1 MKPAAEKP
9 IDHRMARLA
18 RQARWDMHPPTER
31 DSDGWL
37 LTYLDIVT
45 LLLVLMVVMLSFST
59 PGKVQPV
66 KIPIPAIMTDKV
78 AAEMAAARAQ
88 AQAPART
95 SPPRIVAAPPPAPV
109 VPEPA
114 PAPAPEVVPT
124 VVAPAPADTPVEVS
138 EPVAVAAAPIE
149 PEYVFVGPPWPPE
162 QPIRLVGSIGR
173 GTSPLT
179 PIAFDDHTVGLQL
192 PRSLATEHE
201 PAQQH
206 VSTAVPAE
214 FIVVAPDT
222 PPTEPLPTPVPRPR
236 PTAEDLGLAAL
247 GDEINVIVNEE
258 SVSFRISNEILFP
271 SGQATLSDPG
281 LAVLD
286 RLAELLAKNPY
297 QITVEGHTDPIP
309 IQNDR
314 FPSNWELSTWRAT
327 SVLRHL
333 ERSGIAA
340 SRLRATGYAD
350 TRPLGTNDTADGR
363 AANRRVELIMETRP

>member
-1 MKPAAEKP
+1 
-9 IDHRMARLA
+9 MARLA

-31 DSDGWL
+31 ESEGWL

-45 LLLVLMVVMLSFST
+45 LLLVLMVVMLSFSS
-59 PGKVQPV
+59 PGKAPPV
-66 KIPIPAIMTDKV
+66 KIPIPAIMTGKV

-88 AQAPART
+88 EPART
-95 SPPRIVAAPPPAPV
+95 ARPLIVGAPPPAPV

-114 PAPAPEVVPT
+114 PAPAPV
-124 VVAPAPADTPVEVS
+124 PAP
-138 EPVAVAAAPIE
+138 EPVPEAPPAVVAAAPVETPAEVSAPVVAAAVPVE
-149 PEYVFVGPPWPPE
+149 PPFVFVGPPWPPE
-162 QPIRLVGSIGR
+162 QPIRLVSSIGS
-173 GTSPLT
+173 GTGALA
-179 PIAFDDHTVGLQL
+179 PIAFEDHNVGLQM
-192 PRSLATEHE
+192 PRGLSSEHE

-214 FIVVAPDT
+214 FIVVAPET
-222 PPTEPLPTPVPRPR
+222 PPTTPLPTPVARPR
-236 PTAEDLGLAAL
+236 PTAEDLGLTAL
-247 GDEINVIVNEE
+247 GDEIDVIVNEE

-333 ERSGIAA
+333 QRSGIDP

-350 TRPLGTNDTADGR
+350 TRPIRPNDNADGR
-363 AANRRVELIMETRP
+363 AANRRVELIMETR